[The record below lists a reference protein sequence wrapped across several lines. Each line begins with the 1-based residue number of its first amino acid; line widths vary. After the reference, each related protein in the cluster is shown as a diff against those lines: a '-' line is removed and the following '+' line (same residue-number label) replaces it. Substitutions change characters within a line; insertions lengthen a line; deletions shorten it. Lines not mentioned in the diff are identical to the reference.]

1 MSDLTATLNGAPKAY
16 AYASTAAASTAADF
30 LALPDRSAKPRVS
43 GVTHVLDKG
52 APISVLEGYL
62 ASAAAHVDIVKI
74 GWGISYVDAKV
85 RDRVAVC
92 KAAGVLVSL
101 GGTLL
106 EIAAAQGRMT
116 EFVRWAKSID
126 VDCVEVSNGLER
138 LSIVRKKALVHA
150 LAGDFIVL
158 AEAGAKDAKAPVAAA
173 AWAEEMAGDLEAGA
187 RWVIAEGRESG
198 TVGLYEPD
206 GSVRVQVV
214 DGLARLVGWDRV
226 IFETPRKSQQMWF
239 ITRFGSD
246 VNLGNIPPEELLP
259 LETLRIGLRADT
271 APMPMRA
278 STIRRLR
285 ISGTC

>member
-1 MSDLTATLNGAPKAY
+1 MSDRLQ
-16 AYASTAAASTAADF
+16 STAPNF
-30 LALPDRSAKPRVS
+30 LALPDRAVKPRLS

-62 ASAAAHVDIVKI
+62 ASGAAHVDIVKI
-74 GWGISYVDAKV
+74 GWGISYVDATV
-85 RDRVAVC
+85 RERVAVC
-92 KAAGVLVSL
+92 KAAGVMVSL

-106 EIAAAQGRMT
+106 EIAAAQGRVT
-116 EFVRWAKSID
+116 ELVRWAKAIG

-138 LSIVRKKALVHA
+138 LTLGRKRALVHA

-173 AWAEEMAGDLEAGA
+173 AWAEEMVADLEAGA

-198 TVGLYEPD
+198 TVGLFEPD
-206 GSVRVQVV
+206 GSVRVQLV
-214 DGLARLVGWDRV
+214 DGLARLVGVQRI
-226 IFETPRKSQQMWF
+226 IFEAPRKSQQQWF

-246 VNLGNIPPEELLP
+246 VNLGNIPPEEVLP
-259 LETLRIGLRADT
+259 LETLRLGLRADT
-271 APMPMRA
+271 APTPMRA
-278 STIRRLR
+278 STVRRLR